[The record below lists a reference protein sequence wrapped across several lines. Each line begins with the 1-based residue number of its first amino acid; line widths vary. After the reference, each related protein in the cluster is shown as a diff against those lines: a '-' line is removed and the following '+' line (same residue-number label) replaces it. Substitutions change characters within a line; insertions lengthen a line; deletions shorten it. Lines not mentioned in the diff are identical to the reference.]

1 MSVINDLYRV
11 LFGRS
16 GTERGTDIDMSEHG
30 RAGGI
35 STGQPYKFVG
45 DVNEAIKITE
55 SGATT
60 YIAFA
65 APGTSQSSANWK
77 AMKLD
82 DSDGLLITY
91 ADGNAEFDNVA
102 SNLASLSYS

>member
-45 DVNEAIKITE
+45 DVNEAIKIT
-55 SGATT
+55 GLNNK
-60 YIAFA
+60 FA
-65 APGTSQSSANWK
+65 IF
-77 AMKLD
+77 KLIFIKLELTFL
-82 DSDGLLITY
+82 SLII
-91 ADGNAEFDNVA
+91 
-102 SNLASLSYS
+102 L